1 MLRFLVSIILCLSVC
16 APFAIGGSLQL
27 IEGLPESYIPG
38 QPVVF
43 DVRLPAISNLG
54 SYNMDLVLEST
65 TGTAGVDYFF
75 DVAATLPA
83 AASYVFPSSANFFD
97 AVNVDSPTRHR
108 LTLTDFDLAGVH
120 VVADQNDQV
129 ATIVLR
135 TSLGF
140 NGPLSLFID
149 APSLILDTSDVVP
162 TPVPGFN
169 TIQTDIAAAGRV
181 DLAPVPEPRSIAT
194 MLAGLALLLGIRSRS
209 TTFCVIL

>member
-1 MLRFLVSIILCLSVC
+1 MLRFLFSNILCLSVC

-27 IEGLPESYIPG
+27 IEGLPGSYIPG

-54 SYNMDLVLEST
+54 SYNMDLVLEGT

-108 LTLTDFDLAGVH
+108 LTLTDFDVAGVH
-120 VVADQNDQV
+120 VVADQNDRV
-129 ATIVLR
+129 ATIVVR
-135 TSLGF
+135 TSIGF

-149 APSLILDTSDVVP
+149 APSLILDTPSVVP

-169 TIQTDIAAAGRV
+169 TIQADIAAAGPAV
-181 DLAPVPEPRSIAT
+181 LPAIPEPSSTAIVMT
-194 MLAGLALLLGIRSRS
+194 GLGVMLAYSVRRRL
-209 TTFCVIL
+209 C